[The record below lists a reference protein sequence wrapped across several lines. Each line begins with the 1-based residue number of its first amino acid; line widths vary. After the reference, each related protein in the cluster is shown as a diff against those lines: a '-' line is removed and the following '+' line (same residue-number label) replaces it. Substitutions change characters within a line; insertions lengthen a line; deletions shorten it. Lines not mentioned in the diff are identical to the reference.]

1 MKEAMAF
8 SHLTCA
14 IVCAKWA
21 LELGFSQIR
30 QIIIL
35 IGGLLLGPLML
46 LILYVYL
53 IRKAR
58 TEGKA
63 GGKFL

>member
-1 MKEAMAF
+1 MKEAIVAAN
-8 SHLTCA
+8 LTCA

-21 LELGFSQIR
+21 LELGFSQLR

-53 IRKAR
+53 IRKAKG
-58 TEGKA
+58 EGQPGSKIV
-63 GGKFL
+63 